1 MQQVFRGRAEEL
13 DFAAAWREL
22 GMRRL
27 LLVCGRSFDNLGIRA
42 RLEKI
47 AEASGTGWVR
57 FSGFQPNPLAESVEI
72 GVRLF
77 RQEGCDGI
85 LAVGGGSAM
94 DVAKCIKLYAAEK
107 FEGDWLS
114 HPQQPNSLPLLAVPT
129 TAGTGSEA
137 TRYAVVY
144 REGEKQSVTD
154 DSLVPQLVWL
164 EPSVLDSL
172 PRRQRLAPMLDAF
185 CHAVEAAWS
194 VNSTEESWGYARE
207 ALALWQTARAGCL
220 ANAPRG
226 NAGMQQAAYL
236 AGKAI
241 NITQTTA
248 GHAMCYKLT
257 SKYGWPHGQSAAL
270 CVAVL
275 WPYMLGH
282 LDDCRDV
289 RGASYLAEVFRWLAA
304 ALGERSP
311 MAAAVS
317 FAHLLK
323 EWELWPEMETSEQE
337 LRELAL
343 SVNPVRLKNH
353 PIELTREDFLGLYR
367 QILQR
372 GKKHEG

>member
-1 MQQVFRGRAEEL
+1 MQQVFRGLAEEAA
-13 DFAAAWREL
+13 FADAWREL
-22 GMRRL
+22 GIRRL
-27 LLVCGRSFDNLGIRA
+27 LLVCGGSFDKLSIRA
-42 RLEKI
+42 RLVKI
-47 AEASGTGWVR
+47 AAEVGTVWVR
-57 FSGFQPNPLAESVEI
+57 FSGFQPNPLAESVENGI
-72 GVRLF
+72 RLLQ
-77 RQEGCDGI
+77 QEGCDGI
-85 LAVGGGSAM
+85 MAVGGGSAM

-114 HPQQPNSLPLLAVPT
+114 HSQQPNNLPLLAVPT

-144 REGEKQSVTD
+144 QEGEKQSVTD

-172 PRRQRLAPMLDAF
+172 PCRQRLAPMLDAF

-194 VNSTEESWGYARE
+194 VNSTEESWEYARE
-207 ALALWQTARAGCL
+207 ALALWQSARAGYL
-220 ANAPRG
+220 ANEPQG
-226 NAGMQQAAYL
+226 NADMQQAAYL

-257 SKYGWPHGQSAAL
+257 SKYDWPHGRSAAL

-282 LDDCRDV
+282 LEDCRDA
-289 RGASYLAEVFRWLAA
+289 RGAADLAEVFRRLAA
-304 ALGERSP
+304 VLGEAEP

-317 FAHLLK
+317 FTHLLK
-323 EWELWPEMETSEQE
+323 EWGLWPEMETSEQE

-353 PIELTREDFLGLYR
+353 PIELTGEDFLELYR

-372 GKKHEG
+372 GEKA

>member
-1 MQQVFRGRAEEL
+1 MQQVFRGLAEETA
-13 DFAAAWREL
+13 FADAWREL
-22 GMRRL
+22 GIRRL
-27 LLVCGRSFDNLGIRA
+27 LLVCGGSFDKLSIRA

-47 AEASGTGWVR
+47 AAEVGTVWVR
-57 FSGFQPNPLAESVEI
+57 FSGFQPNPLAESVEDGI
-72 GVRLF
+72 RLLQ
-77 RQEGCDGI
+77 QEGCDGI
-85 LAVGGGSAM
+85 MAVGGGSAM

-114 HPQQPNSLPLLAVPT
+114 HQQQPNNLPLLAVPT

-144 REGEKQSVTD
+144 QEGEKQSVTD

-172 PRRQRLAPMLDAF
+172 TRRQRLAPMLDAF

-194 VNSTEESWGYARE
+194 VNSTEESWEYARE
-207 ALALWQTARAGCL
+207 ALSLWQTARAGYL
-220 ANAPRG
+220 ANEPQG
-226 NAGMQQAAYL
+226 NADMQQAAYL

-241 NITQTTA
+241 NVTQTTA

-257 SKYGWPHGQSAAL
+257 SKYGWPHGRSAAL

-282 LDDCRDV
+282 LEDCRDA
-289 RGASYLAEVFRWLAA
+289 RGAAYLAEVFRRLAA
-304 ALGERSP
+304 VLGETEP

-317 FAHLLK
+317 FMHLLK
-323 EWELWPEMETSEQE
+323 EWGLWPEMETSEQE

-353 PIELTREDFLGLYR
+353 PIELTGEDFLELYR

-372 GKKHEG
+372 GEKA

>member
-1 MQQVFRGRAEEL
+1 MQQVFRGMAEEAA
-13 DFAAAWREL
+13 FAAAWREL

-27 LLVCGRSFDNLGIRA
+27 LLVCGSSFDSLIIRG
-42 RLEKI
+42 RLENI
-47 AEASGTGWVR
+47 ATDAGTGWVR
-57 FSGFQPNPLAESVEI
+57 FSGFQPNPLAESVES

-107 FEGDWLS
+107 FEGEWLS
-114 HPQQPNSLPLLAVPT
+114 RPQQPNSLSLLAVPT

-144 REGEKQSVTD
+144 QDGEKQSVTD

-172 PRRQRLAPMLDAF
+172 PRQQRLAPMLDAF

-207 ALALWQTARAGCL
+207 ALALWQNARAGCL
-220 ANAPRG
+220 ANEPQG

-257 SKYGWPHGQSAAL
+257 SKYGWPHGRSAAL

-275 WPYMLGH
+275 WLYMLEH
-282 LDDCRDV
+282 LDNCRDA
-289 RGASYLAEVFRWLAA
+289 RGAAYLAEVFQRLAA
-304 ALGERSP
+304 ALGETEP

-317 FAHLLK
+317 FARLLK
-323 EWELWPEMETSEQE
+323 EWGLWPKMEVNEQE

-353 PIELTREDFLGLYR
+353 PIELTREDFLGVYR

-372 GKKHEG
+372 GERA